1 MRYMS
6 VNSNKVIL
14 AGSNSRNLANSIG
27 ELYDIPV
34 LQHKVIH
41 FINSE
46 IKINLP
52 FKLDKNSIVWVVQS
66 TSLPSNDNLMELFLT
81 IDTLQTA
88 GVEEI
93 NLVVPY
99 FGYARQDKQHLP
111 GECMS
116 MAMISKI
123 FKSLGVNKIVTC
135 DIHNATVLDE
145 MSLDVEDLSTLK
157 VLAKKIYKDLG
168 LTVETEKDFIIA
180 SPDQGGVFRAELFA
194 KNFFQDPANYSFVS
208 VKKERE
214 LSKIHYSQAVEL
226 YGEINRPKLI
236 LIDDVS
242 TSGGTIFNAIELIK
256 ANNLEEIYTVI
267 VHADFASGVIEKFD
281 NSEIKKLYTTNT
293 IEKPI
298 DRLEYFDKVKVFDI
312 AESIKLD

>member
-1 MRYMS
+1 MS
-6 VNSNKVIL
+6 ANSNTIIL

-27 ELYDIPV
+27 EINNLPV

-46 IKINLP
+46 IKITLP
-52 FKLDKNSIVWVVQS
+52 FQLDKNSIVWVVQS
-66 TSLPSNDNLMELFLT
+66 TSLPANTNLMELFLI
-81 IDTLQTA
+81 IDTLKTA

-93 NLVVPY
+93 NLIIPY

-111 GECMS
+111 GECLSMS
-116 MAMISKI
+116 MISKI
-123 FKSLGVNKIVTC
+123 FKGLGVNKIMTC
-135 DIHNATVLDE
+135 DIHNADVLDD
-145 MSLDVEDLSTLK
+145 MSLVVEDISTLK

-168 LTVETEKDFIIA
+168 LNAETEKDFVIA

-194 KNFFQDPANYSFVS
+194 KNFFVDSDNYSFVS

-214 LSKIHYSQAVEL
+214 LSKVHYSQAVEL

-236 LIDDVS
+236 LIDDIS

-256 ANNLEEIYTVI
+256 ANNIEEIYTVI
-267 VHADFASGVIEKFD
+267 VHADFASGVIEKFE

-293 IEKPI
+293 IEKPL

-312 AESIKLD
+312 AESINLS

>member
-1 MRYMS
+1 MS
-6 VNSNKVIL
+6 ANSNTIIL

-27 ELYDIPV
+27 EINNLPV

-46 IKINLP
+46 IKITLP
-52 FKLDKNSIVWVVQS
+52 FQLDKNSIVWVVQS
-66 TSLPSNDNLMELFLT
+66 TSLPTNDNLMELFM
-81 IDTLQTA
+81 IVDTLQIA

-93 NLVVPY
+93 NLIIPY

-111 GECMS
+111 GECLSMS
-116 MAMISKI
+116 MISKI
-123 FKSLGVNKIVTC
+123 FKGLGVNKIVTC
-135 DIHNATVLDE
+135 DIHNADVLDD
-145 MSLDVEDLSTLK
+145 MSLVVEDISTLK
-157 VLAKKIYKDLG
+157 VLAKKIYKDLS
-168 LTVETEKDFIIA
+168 LNAETEKDFVIA

-194 KNFFQDPANYSFVS
+194 KNFYKDPDNYSFVS

-236 LIDDVS
+236 LIDDIS

-256 ANNLEEIYTVI
+256 ANNIEEIYTVI
-267 VHADFASGVIEKFD
+267 VHADFASGVIEKFE

-293 IEKPI
+293 IEKPL

-312 AESIKLD
+312 AESINLS

>member
-1 MRYMS
+1 MS
-6 VNSNKVIL
+6 ANSNTVIL

-27 ELYDIPV
+27 EINNLPV

-46 IKINLP
+46 IKITLP
-52 FKLDKNSIVWVVQS
+52 FQLDKNSIVWVVQS
-66 TSLPSNDNLMELFLT
+66 TSLPANTNLMELFLI
-81 IDTLQTA
+81 IDTLKTA

-93 NLVVPY
+93 NLIIPY

-111 GECMS
+111 GECLSMS
-116 MAMISKI
+116 MISKI
-123 FKSLGVNKIVTC
+123 FKGLGVNKIMTC
-135 DIHNATVLDE
+135 DIHNADVLDD
-145 MSLDVEDLSTLK
+145 MSLVVEDISTLK

-168 LTVETEKDFIIA
+168 LNAETEKDFVIA

-194 KNFFQDPANYSFVS
+194 KNFFVDSDNYSFVS

-214 LSKIHYSQAVEL
+214 LSKVHYSQAVEL

-236 LIDDVS
+236 LIDDIS

-256 ANNLEEIYTVI
+256 ANNIEEIYTVI
-267 VHADFASGVIEKFD
+267 VHADFASGVIEKFE

-293 IEKPI
+293 IEKPL

-312 AESIKLD
+312 AESINLS

>member
-1 MRYMS
+1 MS
-6 VNSNKVIL
+6 ANPNTVIL

-27 ELYDIPV
+27 ELNNIPV

-46 IKINLP
+46 IKITLP
-52 FKLDKNSIVWVVQS
+52 FQLEKNSIVWVVQS
-66 TSLPSNDNLMELFLT
+66 TSFPTNDNLMELFLL
-81 IDTLQTA
+81 IDTLKIA
-88 GVEEI
+88 EVEEI
-93 NLVVPY
+93 NLIVPY

-111 GECMS
+111 GECLSMS
-116 MAMISKI
+116 MISKI
-123 FKSLGVNKIVTC
+123 FKSLGVNKIITC
-135 DIHNATVLDE
+135 DIHNANVLDD
-145 MSLDVEDLSTLK
+145 MSIKVEDLSTLK

-168 LTVETEKDFIIA
+168 LNAETEKDFVIA

-194 KNFFQDPANYSFVS
+194 KNFFTNPDNYNFVS

-226 YGEINRPKLI
+226 YGKIERPKLI

-256 ANNLEEIYTVI
+256 ANDLEEIYTVI
-267 VHADFASGVIEKFD
+267 VHADFAHGVVEKFE

-293 IEKPI
+293 IEKPL

-312 AESIKLD
+312 AESINLL

>member
-1 MRYMS
+1 MS
-6 VNSNKVIL
+6 ANSNTVIL

-27 ELYDIPV
+27 ELNDIPV

-46 IKINLP
+46 IKITLP
-52 FKLDKNSIVWVVQS
+52 FQLEKNSIVWVVQS
-66 TSLPSNDNLMELFLT
+66 TSFPTNDNLMELFLLV
-81 IDTLQTA
+81 DTLKIA
-88 GVEEI
+88 EVEEI
-93 NLVVPY
+93 NLIVPY

-111 GECMS
+111 GECLS

-123 FKSLGVNKIVTC
+123 FKSLGVNKIMTC
-135 DIHNATVLDE
+135 DIHNAKVID
-145 MSLDVEDLSTLK
+145 SLSIKVEDLSTLK

-168 LTVETEKDFIIA
+168 LNSETEKDFVIA

-194 KNFFQDPANYSFVS
+194 KNFFVDPANYSFVS

-226 YGEINRPKLI
+226 YGKIERPKLI

-256 ANNLEEIYTVI
+256 ANELEEIYTVI
-267 VHADFASGVIEKFD
+267 VHADFASGVVEKFE
-281 NSEIKKLYTTNT
+281 NSEIKKVYTTNT
-293 IEKPI
+293 IEKPL
-298 DRLEYFDKVKVFDI
+298 DRLEYFDKIKVFDI
-312 AESIKLD
+312 AESIKLS